1 MLRLFRRRLL
11 FPVSAI
17 LFLAIGV
24 SACKPMCLPKFTD
37 VWAGSGYAIDY
48 RTRESRQPVN
58 VWIDNPQMAAS
69 LAKFIEKDGVRS
81 LVYRHDF
88 KCVPKPTGD
97 RPDCLVCTLNRRGV
111 IGVDCEPD
119 GDLFVKAEI
128 GPGNAVRAQTYW
140 RR

>member
-1 MLRLFRRRLL
+1 MPSFFRHRLQPVAVILL
-11 FPVSAI
+11 
-17 LFLAIGV
+17 LAIGV
-24 SACKPMCLPKFTD
+24 SACKPMCLPKFND

-48 RTRESRQPVN
+48 RSRESRQPLN

-88 KCVPKPTGD
+88 ECAPKPGGD
-97 RPDCLVCTLNRRGV
+97 CPDCLVCTLNRRGV
-111 IGVDCEPD
+111 IGIDCQPD

-128 GPGNAVRAQTYW
+128 GPGTTVRAMTYW